1 MLTILVGVE
10 AVLINWQIFIIS
22 VNYVLSPLSFFFFF
36 FTSIRPLTFLRVL
49 PGIVLNPQTHEGSKS
64 PPCTQENRQRKPHQ
78 MEGPSQS
85 YGANVV

>member
-1 MLTILVGVE
+1 MLTILIGVE

-22 VNYVLSPLSFFFFF
+22 VDYVLSPLSFFSS
-36 FTSIRPLTFLRVL
+36 SIRPLTFLRVL
-49 PGIVLNPQTHEGSKS
+49 PGIVLNPQTHGGSKS